1 MSGWE
6 GERHDNVSVYGSF
19 ATKKGAKVNG
29 LNGKQV
35 NKKLQENTTSIED
48 SFGGGLEDRE
58 ILIPSISKEIRPLTL
73 LI

>member
-19 ATKKGAKVNG
+19 ATKKGAKGNA
-29 LNGKQV
+29 LNGKQA

-48 SFGGGLEDRE
+48 SFGGG
-58 ILIPSISKEIRPLTL
+58 IVGSSIGKHQLPVI
-73 LI
+73 